1 MVVPSS
7 HNNNNNN
14 SNNNTRR
21 NNSIHNGLYW
31 LLTVTTA
38 MSGGLGF
45 LFKLDGFYNPDAYL
59 VYNAQGQLRP
69 GDGSTPFEVCATYVI
84 AVTYLGPL
92 VGMAY
97 AKYWQAGSPAA
108 QQAAAIFP
116 LVYHAAMV
124 PGVFYVFPH
133 ALNPVK
139 APRTAAAA
147 MHVVYAALFYLF
159 FATAATVAKDDKDDH
174 PQQPTSKRNR

>member
-1 MVVPSS
+1 VP
-7 HNNNNNN
+7 

-21 NNSIHNGLYW
+21 NIHNGLYW

-45 LFKLDGFYNPDAYL
+45 LCKLNGFYNPDAYL
-59 VYNAQGQLRP
+59 IYNAQGLLRP

-92 VGMAY
+92 VGMTY
-97 AKYWQAGSPAA
+97 AKYWHARSPAA

-139 APRTAAAA
+139 APLGAAAA
-147 MHVVYAALFYLF
+147 MHIVYAALFYLF
-159 FATAATVAKDDKDDH
+159 FTTAGAANDRQQ
-174 PQQPTSKRNR
+174 QQPTTASKRK